1 MTKPNAKVF
10 EGISDQ
16 KINYFLTKIA
26 GITKHGLRGTMKTFA
41 MKRIMDHKIPNF
53 FIELY
58 MYHSPSISDV
68 EASYIDARYEDGE
81 IQAILRNLANWWDS
95 YLRGLYDF
103 RKILLNEG
111 ENDELKV

>member
-1 MTKPNAKVF
+1 
-10 EGISDQ
+10 
-16 KINYFLTKIA
+16 
-26 GITKHGLRGTMKTFA
+26 
-41 MKRIMDHKIPNF
+41 
-53 FIELY
+53 

-111 ENDELKV
+111 EYDELSL